1 MRNLFPLLFLPILAC
16 ASRAPTS
23 GPEVTTE
30 TETETEV
37 VAEAPALQHFGEAF
51 TLDEVISAS
60 TLLADPS
67 PYVDQLVRVEG
78 RVTDVCQ
85 RAGCWLV
92 ITDETHHMRI
102 RTRDHG
108 FAVDKQGTGSTCQVE
123 GTVVAMPLDP
133 ETTEHFAS
141 ESSEDAVLP
150 ENEATA
156 EFTYEIVA
164 NAVQLQ
170 R

>member
-1 MRNLFPLLFLPILAC
+1 MRKLYPLLLLPILAC
-16 ASRAPTS
+16 AARAPAS
-23 GPEVTTE
+23 GPEATAE
-30 TETETEV
+30 T
-37 VAEAPALQHFGEAF
+37 EAPALQHFGEAF
-51 TLDEVISAS
+51 TLDEILPASA
-60 TLLADPS
+60 LLPDPS

-85 RAGCWLV
+85 MAGCWLV

-108 FAVDKQGTGSTCQVE
+108 FAVDKEGAGSTGQVE

-141 ESSEDAVLP
+141 ESSEGAVLP
-150 ENEATA
+150 EAEATA
-156 EFTYEIVA
+156 DFTYEIVA